1 MVRLRRV
8 GGLVSLK
15 PRVYLIGEDGS
26 VVGSAVGRRMALST
40 RGFWDFSLPLEKVS
54 ALESGDVL
62 LPVDVELKRALDWT
76 VSVCRVLT
84 A

>member
-1 MVRLRRV
+1 M
-8 GGLVSLK
+8 VSLK
-15 PRVYLIGEDGS
+15 PRVYLIGEDGA